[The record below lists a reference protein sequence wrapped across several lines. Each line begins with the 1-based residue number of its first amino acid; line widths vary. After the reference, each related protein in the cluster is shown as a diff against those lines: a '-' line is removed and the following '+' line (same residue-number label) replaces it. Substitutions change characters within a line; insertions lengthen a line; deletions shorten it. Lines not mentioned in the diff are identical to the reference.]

1 MEAPANNP
9 FQTPEA
15 DLVNTPDA
23 TPPLYSLPA
32 VGLATFFGT
41 SLAGAYV
48 LAHNL
53 RQYGLH
59 KELRQTWWLAIG
71 IFVAITALGFL
82 LPENVPGIAFTV
94 VQVIAMNQYAKS
106 VLGSRLQQHAAAQ
119 GPLYSNWRAVGI
131 GLLFILAILVVVV
144 PLIMVFDLA

>member
-1 MEAPANNP
+1 M
-9 FQTPEA
+9 
-15 DLVNTPDA
+15 
-23 TPPLYSLPA
+23 
-32 VGLATFFGT
+32 
-41 SLAGAYV
+41 
-48 LAHNL
+48 
-53 RQYGLH
+53 
-59 KELRQTWWLAIG
+59 
-71 IFVAITALGFL
+71 AITALGFL

-144 PLIMVFDLA
+144 PLVMVFDLA

>member
-15 DLVNTPDA
+15 DLASAPDA
-23 TPPLYSLPA
+23 TQPLYSLGA
-32 VGLATFFGT
+32 VGWATFFGT
-41 SLAGAYV
+41 PLAGAYV

-59 KELRQTWWLAIG
+59 KELQRTWWLAIG
-71 IFVAITALGFL
+71 IFVVVTALGFL
-82 LPENVPGIAFTV
+82 LPDNVSGTAFTV
-94 VQVIAMNQYAKS
+94 VQVIAMYQYAKS
-106 VLGSRLQQHAAAQ
+106 LLGARLQQHAAGQ
-119 GPLYSNWRAVGI
+119 GRLYSNWRAVGI
-131 GLLFILAILVVVV
+131 GLLFILAILVVAV

>member
-1 MEAPANNP
+1 MEAPVNNP

-15 DLVNTPDA
+15 DLVNTPAA

-41 SLAGAYV
+41 PLAGAYV

-53 RQYGLH
+53 RHYGLR
-59 KELRQTWWLAIG
+59 KELQQAWWLAIG
-71 IFVAITALGFL
+71 IFVVVTALGFL
-82 LPENVPGIAFTV
+82 LPESVPGIAFTV

-106 VLGSRLQQHAAAQ
+106 VLGSRMQEYAAEQ
-119 GPLYSNWRAVGI
+119 GRLYSNWRAVGI
-131 GLLFILAILVVVV
+131 GLLFILAILIVAV
-144 PLIMVFDLA
+144 PLVIVFDLA